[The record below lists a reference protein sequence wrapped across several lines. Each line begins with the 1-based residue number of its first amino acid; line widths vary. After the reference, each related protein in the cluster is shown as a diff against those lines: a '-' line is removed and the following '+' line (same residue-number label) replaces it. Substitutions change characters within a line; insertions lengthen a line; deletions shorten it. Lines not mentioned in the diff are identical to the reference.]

1 MNKAVIA
8 LGCVSLLLAAACD
21 PGSGHPTAPAA
32 AQTPL
37 PATAATAPAAATAVA
52 TTPVASAAVAQAA
65 PATATAAGAGSP
77 AAGSPPAARPAA
89 RPQARTWWH
98 PSHTGPNHG
107 PEFQWELAHP
117 LKTSSASDMGSGRL
131 NAAGRVAG
139 HPLLYDIDGIE
150 NPASTVKALHRLGA
164 HVICYIEV
172 GSAGNYYPA
181 AAEGVRTTYY
191 AQLKAAGDLGGKMS
205 GYPEYYL
212 NINAAS
218 TVSIIESMIR
228 KQCAAKGFDGVE
240 PDIDDSYTD
249 RTGYKIT
256 EVQNEKY
263 DQKLGA
269 YAHSLGLAWGQKN
282 GDNDR
287 AFSSALE
294 PTTDFLLTEEC
305 NFYQSCGIV
314 TRPYVRAGKLVLDAE
329 YADDWG
335 SNVAKDLGKFCV
347 ADASGSIDGTLFAS
361 SLAGP
366 RSPCQ

>member
-1 MNKAVIA
+1 MNKAVIV
-8 LGCVSLLLAAACD
+8 LGCLSLLLAAACD
-21 PGSGHPTAPAA
+21 AGSGPPPAPAA

-37 PATAATAPAAATAVA
+37 TASAAPAPAAVTASAAATG
-52 TTPVASAAVAQAA
+52 PSASAAVAR
-65 PATATAAGAGSP
+65 ATPVTTAAAGAGSP
-77 AAGSPPAARPAA
+77 AAAQPVAA
-89 RPQARTWWH
+89 PQARAWWH
-98 PSHTGPNHG
+98 PSDTGRNHG

-117 LKTSSASDMGSGRL
+117 LKTKNAADMGTGRL
-131 NAAGRVAG
+131 NAAGQVASR
-139 HPLLYDIDGIE
+139 PLLYDIDGIE

-181 AAEGVRTTYY
+181 ADEGVRTSYY
-191 AQLKAAGDLGGKMS
+191 AQLKAAGDLGRKMS

-212 NINAAS
+212 NINKAS

-249 RTGYKIT
+249 STGYKIT

-263 DQKLGA
+263 DKKLGA

-287 AFSSALE
+287 AFSTALQ
-294 PTTDFLLTEEC
+294 PSTDFLLTEEC

-329 YADDWG
+329 YTDDWG
-335 SNVAKDLGKFCV
+335 ANVAKDLGKFCA
-347 ADASGSIDGTLFAS
+347 ADASGSIDGTLFSS

-366 RSPCQ
+366 RNPCR

>member
-1 MNKAVIA
+1 MNKAVIV
-8 LGCVSLLLAAACD
+8 LGCLTLLLAAACD
-21 PGSGHPTAPAA
+21 PGSGHPAAPAA
-32 AQTPL
+32 AQAPR
-37 PATAATAPAAATAVA
+37 PATAAPRPAAATAV
-52 TTPVASAAVAQAA
+52 TGPSPSAAVAQAT
-65 PATATAAGAGSP
+65 PVTTAAQAASSAAGQP
-77 AAGSPPAARPAA
+77 AAQ
-89 RPQARTWWH
+89 PQARAWWH
-98 PSHTGPNHG
+98 PSDSGPNQG

-117 LKTSSASDMGSGRL
+117 LKTRNAADMGAGRL

-139 HPLLYDIDGIE
+139 HPRLYDIDGIE
-150 NPASTVKALHRLGA
+150 NSASMVKALHRLGA

-181 AAEGVRTTYY
+181 ADEGLRTTYY
-191 AQLKAAGDLGGKMS
+191 AQLKAAGDLGAKMS

-249 RTGYKIT
+249 HTGYKIT
-256 EVQNEKY
+256 EAQNEKF
-263 DQKLGA
+263 DQRLGA
-269 YAHSLGLAWGQKN
+269 YAHRLGLAWGQKN

-287 AFSSALE
+287 AFSSALQ
-294 PTTDFLLTEEC
+294 PGTDFLLTEEC
-305 NFYQSCGIV
+305 NFYKSCGIV

-329 YADDWG
+329 YTDDWG
-335 SNVAKDLGKFCV
+335 ANVATDLGRFCA
-347 ADASGSIDGTLFAS
+347 ADVSGRIDGTLFTS

-366 RSPCQ
+366 RNPCQ

>member
-1 MNKAVIA
+1 MNKAVTV
-8 LGCVSLLLAAACD
+8 LGCLSLLLAAACD
-21 PGSGHPTAPAA
+21 PTSGHPAAGAAPQ
-32 AQTPL
+32 AQRP
-37 PATAATAPAAATAVA
+37 ATAPAAPAA
-52 TTPVASAAVAQAA
+52 PVASAAVAQAT
-65 PATATAAGAGSP
+65 PVTTAVADAASP
-77 AAGSPPAARPAA
+77 VTGRPAA
-89 RPQARTWWH
+89 SPQARTWWH
-98 PSHTGPNHG
+98 PTGTGPNRG

-117 LKTSSASDMGSGRL
+117 LNTDNAADMGRGRL
-131 NAAGRVAG
+131 NAAGRVASR
-139 HPLLYDIDGIE
+139 PLLYDIDGIE

-181 AAEGVRTTYY
+181 ADEGVRTSYY
-191 AQLKAAGDLGGKMS
+191 AQLKAAGDLGRKMP

-228 KQCAAKGFDGVE
+228 KQCAAKGFDAVE

-249 RTGYKIT
+249 RTGYHIT

-263 DQKLGA
+263 DKKLGA
-269 YAHSLGLAWGQKN
+269 YAHRLGLAWGQKN

-287 AFSSALE
+287 AFSSALQ
-294 PTTDFLLTEEC
+294 PSTDFLLTEEC
-305 NFYQSCGIV
+305 NFYKSCGIV

-329 YADDWG
+329 YTDDWG
-335 SNVAKDLGKFCV
+335 SNVAKDLGRFCA
-347 ADASGSIDGTLFAS
+347 ADVSGGIDGTLFTS

-366 RSPCQ
+366 RNPCK

>member
-1 MNKAVIA
+1 MNKAVIV
-8 LGCVSLLLAAACD
+8 LGSLSLLLAAACD
-21 PGSGHPTAPAA
+21 AGSGPPSAPAA

-37 PATAATAPAAATAVA
+37 PATAAPGPAAVTAS
-52 TTPVASAAVAQAA
+52 TGPSASAAVAQAV
-65 PATATAAGAGSP
+65 PVTTTAARASSPSAGP
-77 AAGSPPAARPAA
+77 AAS
-89 RPQARTWWH
+89 PQARAWWH
-98 PSHTGPNHG
+98 PSATGRNHG

-117 LKTSSASDMGSGRL
+117 LKTRNAVDMGTGRL
-131 NAAGRVAG
+131 NAAGRVASR
-139 HPLLYDIDGIE
+139 PLLYDIDGIE
-150 NPASTVKALHRLGA
+150 NPASMVKALHRLGA

-181 AAEGVRTTYY
+181 ADEGVRTSYY
-191 AQLKAAGDLGGKMS
+191 AQLKAAGDLGRKMP

-228 KQCAAKGFDGVE
+228 KQCAAKGFDAVE

-263 DQKLGA
+263 DKKLSA
-269 YAHSLGLAWGQKN
+269 YAHRLGLAWGQKN

-294 PTTDFLLTEEC
+294 PGTDFLLTEEC
-305 NFYQSCGIV
+305 NFYKSCGIV
-314 TRPYVRAGKLVLDAE
+314 TRPYVRARKLVLDAE
-329 YADDWG
+329 YTDDWG
-335 SNVAKDLGKFCV
+335 SNVAKDLGKFCA
-347 ADASGSIDGTLFAS
+347 ADASGSIDGTLFTS

-366 RSPCQ
+366 RNPCQ

>member
-1 MNKAVIA
+1 MNKTVVV
-8 LGCVSLLLAAACD
+8 LGCLTLLLAAACD
-21 PGSGHPTAPAA
+21 AGSGHPPAPAA
-32 AQTPL
+32 APTPR
-37 PATAATAPAAATAVA
+37 PATAAPVPAAVTASAAATR
-52 TTPVASAAVAQAA
+52 PSASAAVAQAA
-65 PATATAAGAGSP
+65 PAPATPAPAVSP
-77 AAGSPPAARPAA
+77 AAS
-89 RPQARTWWH
+89 PQARTWWH
-98 PSHTGPNHG
+98 PSDTGPNHG

-117 LKTSSASDMGSGRL
+117 LKTKNAADMGTGRL
-131 NAAGRVAG
+131 NAAGRVAS

-164 HVICYIEV
+164 HVICYVEV

-181 AAEGVRTTYY
+181 ADEGVRTTYF
-191 AQLKAAGDLGGKMS
+191 ARLKAAGDLGRKMS

-212 NINAAS
+212 NINRAS

-249 RTGYKIT
+249 STGYKIS

-287 AFSSALE
+287 AFSSALQ
-294 PTTDFLLTEEC
+294 PSTDFLLTEEC

-329 YADDWG
+329 YTDDWG
-335 SNVAKDLGKFCV
+335 TNVAKDLGKFCA
-347 ADASGSIDGTLFAS
+347 ADASGSIDGTLFSS

-366 RSPCQ
+366 RNPCR